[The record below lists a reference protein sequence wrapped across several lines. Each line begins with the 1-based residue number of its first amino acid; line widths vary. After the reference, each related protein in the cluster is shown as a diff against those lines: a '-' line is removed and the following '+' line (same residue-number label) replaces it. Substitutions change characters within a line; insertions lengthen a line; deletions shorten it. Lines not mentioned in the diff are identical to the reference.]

1 MTVQR
6 TVYASPVD
14 ALAALVRSLVEY
26 EQRHKMASADFYA
39 RYERGELG
47 DSAEFVEW
55 AGDYQQYLHL
65 QKSAKPSSSLARR
78 SNPGKRP
85 SFDRAT
91 LGRSA
96 KLPKDSLVG

>member
-26 EQRHKMASADFYA
+26 EQRHQMASADFYA

-65 QKSAKPSSSLARR
+65 KEELEQKLMAA
-78 SNPGKRP
+78 G
-85 SFDRAT
+85 
-91 LGRSA
+91 
-96 KLPKDSLVG
+96 